1 MKLHESV
8 VKKLMRIYDLHGG
21 RKDETKLKLELEK
34 LDLTVY
40 TQKQNEDKRTFLVLT
55 EDTIPKPR

>member
-21 RKDETKLKLELEK
+21 RKDETKLKFELEK
-34 LDLTVY
+34 LDLTAY
-40 TQKQNEDKRTFLVLT
+40 TQKTNDNNKTFLVLT
-55 EDTIPKPR
+55 EDTVVKPK